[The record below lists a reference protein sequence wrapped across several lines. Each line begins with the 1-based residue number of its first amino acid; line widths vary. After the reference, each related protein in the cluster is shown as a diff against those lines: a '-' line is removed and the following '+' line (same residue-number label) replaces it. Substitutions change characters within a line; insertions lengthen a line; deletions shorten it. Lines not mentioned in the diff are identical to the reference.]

1 MQVTEV
7 TEANEVF
14 KQFKE
19 EVIEMTIDGAA
30 MIVRKGL
37 YDDPDRKDTELTVFD
52 LVMERYINIETNS
65 IKSFAINKKNY
76 SVK

>member
-7 TEANEVF
+7 SNVF
-14 KQFKE
+14 EQFKE
-19 EVIEMTIDGAA
+19 EVIEMTIDGAD

-76 SVK
+76 SVKL